1 MADFHYLTMYEEI
14 CLLLPLPLQ
23 AIPVDPLA
31 KRLQLIF
38 HFMVTDIQV
47 VNDLLISLHFHNA
60 PSDSRVLLLPCALD
74 ALDLLQEI
82 LLLLVVILELNR
94 VRGLAKISDLT

>member
-1 MADFHYLTMYEEI
+1 MADFHYLLTMYEEI

-31 KRLQLIF
+31 ECLQLIL
-38 HFMVTDIQV
+38 HFVVTDIQV
-47 VNDLLISLHFHNA
+47 SEWLIINLHFHNA
-60 PSDSRVLLLPCALD
+60 PSDPGVLLLPCALD

-82 LLLLVVILELNR
+82 LLLLVVILELNER
-94 VRGLAKISDLT
+94 TC